1 MNSISGLRVI
11 IAGGG
16 SGIGA
21 TTAQLLGRYG
31 ANVVIGDINI
41 AGAKQIAEDI
51 TRSGGTAVATEF
63 DFENEAS
70 VKALIEDG
78 TKALGGLDG
87 LVNMGAALHQSH
99 LGKDTSVAEM
109 DADIWR
115 TTMNVNLIGYAL
127 STKYA
132 LPHLVRNKSGS
143 IVNISAAAA
152 FLGEPLYPAYA
163 ASKAGIHTLTR
174 HVARSWG
181 PQNVRANALALG
193 LIGTEKFAKASE
205 ASSALRRVVN
215 EQIPLKR
222 PGQPKEVAS
231 AVIYLLSRDSAY
243 VTGQVWS
250 MNGGLAFRE

>member
-1 MNSISGLRVI
+1 MSRIPGLRVI

-21 TTAQLLGRYG
+21 TTAKLLGRHG

-41 AGAKQIAEDI
+41 AGAKQVAEDI
-51 TRSGGTAVATEF
+51 TASGGAAVAAEF
-63 DFENEAS
+63 DLGNENS
-70 VKALIEDG
+70 VKTLINDG
-78 TKALGGLDG
+78 TRTLGGLDG
-87 LVNMGAALHQSH
+87 LVNMGAALHQGH
-99 LGKDTSVAEM
+99 LGKDASVAEM

-174 HVARSWG
+174 HVARNWG
-181 PQNVRANALALG
+181 RYNVRANALALG
-193 LIGTEKFAKASE
+193 LISTEKLAKE
-205 ASSALRRVVN
+205 LDASSALRHVVDD
-215 EQIPLKR
+215 QIPLKR
-222 PGQPKEVAS
+222 LGDPEEVAS
-231 AVIYLLSRDSAY
+231 AVLYLLSRESAY
-243 VTGQVWS
+243 VTGQVWTI
-250 MNGGLAFRE
+250 NGGLALRE

>member
-143 IVNISAAAA
+143 IVNISAA
-152 FLGEPLYPAYA
+152 
-163 ASKAGIHTLTR
+163 GIHTLTR